1 MQKGMERRYFL
12 YNPHVTIEIA
22 RIRSNQSEILE
33 WNEERSRYSAKTKHS
48 RKGGKKESSW
58 KVIQHRALHS
68 VDPQCWDLCCRK
80 CKNLEN
86 AVVMVVPISRAE
98 TLAACVAALVAIQI
112 CGVFAKGKNFT
123 WDFSYS
129 KPDDANAVC
138 NEICRQCYSTGE
150 VLPVQPRLRKYI
162 YVVPNGPFNT
172 FSEMFSWLKWQ
183 NVHIVMS
190 FPSNIHLQLHRM
202 TYIWGFAHILGLK
215 SFEPKQSLAFSL
227 A

>member
-1 MQKGMERRYFL
+1 MNVCVCVRVRKNAHEFWTGPKAGWNWLYPLTAQEGFFFFFSSLSFHMQKGMERRYFL

-98 TLAACVAALVAIQI
+98 TLAACAAALVAIQI
-112 CGVFAKGKNFT
+112 CGVFTKGKNFT

-129 KPDDANAVC
+129 KTRWC
-138 NEICRQCYSTGE
+138 KC
-150 VLPVQPRLRKYI
+150 
-162 YVVPNGPFNT
+162 
-172 FSEMFSWLKWQ
+172 
-183 NVHIVMS
+183 
-190 FPSNIHLQLHRM
+190 
-202 TYIWGFAHILGLK
+202 GL
-215 SFEPKQSLAFSL
+215 
-227 A
+227 